1 MPHHFHYIRLRTNEK
16 ERKQTVGMKVKLCED
31 GKAYILM
38 PLPEGISQEEV
49 DVAVTAGQIKV
60 LDGMMT
66 DEPQS
71 WEVRD
76 GELWWDGQPPEHTW
90 QKTLDTEGF
99 LLYATFRFAKQK

>member
-1 MPHHFHYIRLRTNEK
+1 
-16 ERKQTVGMKVKLCED
+16 MKVKLCED

-49 DVAVTAGQIKV
+49 NAAVTTGQIKV

-76 GELWWDGQPPEHTW
+76 GELWWDGQPPEHAW
-90 QKTLDTEGF
+90 QKVLDTEGF